1 MALARGGI
9 KMSMVYLKSP
19 STDPEFNLA
28 LEQFVFDKMDRS
40 KEYFMLWQN
49 NNAVIVGK
57 NQNTFG
63 EVNPKVIEERGVKVI
78 RRLSGGGAVYH
89 DLGNL
94 NFTFIM
100 DAKEASDLDI
110 KLFCQPVASL
120 LQELGADAQVNGRND
135 ITIDGKKFSGN
146 SQYLKEGRIMHH
158 GTLMFDSDLDVVAAV
173 LNVAGDKFQ
182 SKAAKSVKS
191 RVTNV
196 KPFLKQSLSLEEF
209 QEKLVSY
216 VFGEAPIET
225 YTLTEKDMAE
235 IEKIKE
241 ARYAQWDWNYGKS
254 PEYTVQ
260 KERRVDGCGKIEAY
274 MNTKDG
280 KIAEVKFYGDF
291 FGVSD
296 HAELSD
302 ILVGCELKREAL
314 EKALEHTDI
323 EKYFHGLTV
332 EQFIDIL
339 L

>member
-1 MALARGGI
+1 
-9 KMSMVYLKSP
+9 MSMVYLKSP
-19 STDPEFNLA
+19 STDPAFNLA

-63 EVNPKVIEERGVKVI
+63 EVNPKVVDEKGIEVI

-100 DAKEASDLDI
+100 DAKDASDLDI

-120 LQELGADAQVNGRND
+120 LQKLGADAQVNGRND

-158 GTLMFDSDLDVVAAV
+158 GTLMFNSDLDVVAAV

-196 KPFLKQSLSLEEF
+196 KPYLKEDLTMEEF
-209 QEKLVSY
+209 QKQLVQY
-216 VFGEAPIET
+216 VFGEMPIET
-225 YTLTEKDMAE
+225 YELTPKDIEE
-235 IEKIKE
+235 IEKIKAE
-241 ARYAQWDWNYGKS
+241 RYALWDWNYGRS

-260 KERRVDGCGKIEAY
+260 KERRIDGCGKIEAH

-280 KIAEVKFYGDF
+280 KIVEVKFFGDF

-296 HAELSD
+296 HEELSKV
-302 ILVGCELKREAL
+302 LEGCEIKREAL
-314 EKALEHTDI
+314 KKALENTEI
-323 EKYFHGLTV
+323 EKYFHGISM
-332 EQFIDIL
+332 EQFIEIL
-339 L
+339 I

>member
-1 MALARGGI
+1 
-9 KMSMVYLKSP
+9 MSMVYLKSP
-19 STDPEFNLA
+19 STDPAFNLA

-40 KEYFMLWQN
+40 HEYFMLWQN

-63 EVNPKVIEERGVKVI
+63 EVNPIVIEEKGVKVI

-120 LQELGADAQVNGRND
+120 LQELGVDAQVNGRND

-158 GTLMFDSDLDVVAAV
+158 GTLMFDSNLDVVAAV

-196 KPFLKQSLSLEEF
+196 KPFLKEDLTLEEF

-216 VFGEAPIET
+216 IFDEKSIET
-225 YTLTEKDMAE
+225 YELTPKDMEE
-235 IEKIKE
+235 IEKIKVE
-241 ARYAQWDWNYGKS
+241 RYRQWDWNYGKS

-260 KERRVDGCGKIEAY
+260 KERRIEGCGKIEAH

-280 KIAEVKFYGDF
+280 KIVEVKFYGDF

-296 HAELSD
+296 HAELSE
-302 ILVGCELKREAL
+302 ILVGCELKKETLMKVL
-314 EKALEHTDI
+314 ENIDI
-323 EKYFHGLTV
+323 EKYFHGIAV
-332 EQFIDIL
+332 GQFVDIL

>member
-1 MALARGGI
+1 
-9 KMSMVYLKSP
+9 MSMVYLKSP
-19 STDPEFNLA
+19 STDPAFNLA
-28 LEQFVFDKMDRS
+28 LEQFVFDRMDRS

-63 EVNPKVIEERGVKVI
+63 EVNPKVVESRGIQVI

-100 DAKEASDLDI
+100 DAKEVCDLDI

-120 LQELGADAQVNGRND
+120 LQKLGVDAQVNGRND
-135 ITIDGKKFSGN
+135 IIIDGKKFSGN

-158 GTLMFDSDLDVVAAV
+158 GTILFDSDLDVVASV

-196 KPFLKQSLSLEEF
+196 KPYLKEEETLDSF
-209 QEKLVSY
+209 QTQLVSY
-216 VFGEAPIET
+216 IFEGTPFET
-225 YTLTEKDMAE
+225 YELTAEDMAE
-235 IEKIKE
+235 IEKIKA
-241 ARYAQWDWNYGKS
+241 ARYGQWDWNYGKS
-254 PEYTVQ
+254 SEYSVI
-260 KERRVDGCGKIEAY
+260 KERRIDGCGKIEAH

-280 KIAEVKFYGDF
+280 KIVEVQFYGDF
-291 FGVSD
+291 FGVCD
-296 HAELSD
+296 PGELSA
-302 ILVGCELKREAL
+302 ILEGCALKREAL
-314 EKALEHTDI
+314 TQTLGNTEI
-323 EKYFHGLTV
+323 EKYFYGLSPA
-332 EQFIDIL
+332 QFIDIL

>member
-1 MALARGGI
+1 
-9 KMSMVYLKSP
+9 MSMVYLKSP
-19 STDPEFNLA
+19 STDPAFNLA
-28 LEQFVFDKMDRS
+28 LEQFVFDNMDRS

-63 EVNPKVIEERGVKVI
+63 EVNPKVVEERGVKVI

-120 LQELGADAQVNGRND
+120 LQKLGADAQVNGRND
-135 ITIDGKKFSGN
+135 ITIEGKKFSGN

-158 GTLMFDSDLDVVAAV
+158 GTIMFHSDLDVVAAV

-196 KPFLKQSLSLEEF
+196 KPYLKEDLTLEDF
-209 QEKLVSY
+209 QEQLVAY
-216 VFGEAPIET
+216 VFGDMPVEIYE
-225 YTLTEKDMAE
+225 LTEKDIAE
-235 IEKIKE
+235 IEKIKAE
-241 ARYAQWDWNYGKS
+241 RYAQWDWNYGKS
-254 PEYTVQ
+254 PEYSVQ
-260 KERRVDGCGKIEAY
+260 KERRIDGCGKIEAH

-280 KIAEVKFYGDF
+280 RIVEVKFYGDF
-291 FGVSD
+291 FGVCD
-296 HAELSD
+296 HAELSKA
-302 ILVGCELKREAL
+302 LEGCELKRETL
-314 EKALEHTDI
+314 EKTLKNAEI
-323 EKYFHGLTV
+323 EKYFHGLSV

>member
-1 MALARGGI
+1 
-9 KMSMVYLKSP
+9 MSMVYLKSP
-19 STDPEFNLA
+19 STDPAFNLA
-28 LEQFVFDKMDRS
+28 LEQYVFDKLDRS

-63 EVNPKVIEERGVKVI
+63 EVNPKVIEENDVKVI

-100 DAKEASDLDI
+100 DAKDASDLDI

-120 LQELGADAQVNGRND
+120 LQELGVDAQVNGRND

-158 GTLMFDSDLDVVAAV
+158 GTLMFHSNLDFVAAV

-196 KPFLKQSLSLEEF
+196 KPFLKEDLSLEEF
-209 QEKLVSY
+209 QNKLVEY
-216 VFGEAPIET
+216 VFGENSIET
-225 YTLTEKDMAE
+225 YELTEKDFQE
-235 IEKIKE
+235 IEKIKKE
-241 ARYAQWDWNYGKS
+241 RYTQWDWNYGKS

-260 KERRVDGCGKIEAY
+260 KERRIDGCGKIEAH

-280 KIAEVKFYGDF
+280 KIVEVKFYGDF
-291 FGVSD
+291 FGVCD
-296 HAELSD
+296 HAELSNF
-302 ILVGCELKREAL
+302 LVGCELKRETIG
-314 EKALEHTDI
+314 KALENIDI
-323 EKYFHGLTV
+323 EKYFHGITV

>member
-1 MALARGGI
+1 
-9 KMSMVYLKSP
+9 MSMVYLKSP
-19 STDPEFNLA
+19 STDPAFNLA
-28 LEQFVFDKMDRS
+28 LEQYVFDKMDRS

-49 NNAVIVGK
+49 HNAVIVGK

-63 EVNPKVIEERGVKVI
+63 EVNPKAIEEKGVQVI

-100 DAKEASDLDI
+100 DAKDASDLDI

-120 LQELGADAQVNGRND
+120 LQELGVDAQVNGRND
-135 ITIDGKKFSGN
+135 ITIEGKKFSGN

-158 GTLMFDSDLDVVAAV
+158 GTIMYNSDLDFVAAV

-196 KPFLKQSLSLEEF
+196 KPFLKNELTLAEF

-216 VFGEAPIET
+216 VFAENPVET
-225 YTLTEKDMAE
+225 YDLTQGDIEA

-241 ARYAQWDWNYGKS
+241 ERYAQWDWNYGKS

-260 KERRVDGCGKIEAY
+260 KERRIDGCGKIEAH
-274 MNTKDG
+274 MNTKEG
-280 KIAEVKFYGDF
+280 KIVEVKFYGDF
-291 FGVSD
+291 FGVCD
-296 HAELSD
+296 HIEVSEALK
-302 ILVGCELKREAL
+302 GWELKKETL
-314 EKALEHTDI
+314 QKALENIEI
-323 EKYFHGLTV
+323 EKYFHGLSK